1 MSPQRGCIVEQS
13 SRQGEEGQESVKIT
27 RDCNHMRARKL
38 ESCPLQRV
46 QHRYLGA
53 ASAGSTNNSSTKNRI
68 VPDPNARRALCLLL
82 LLAKRS
88 ERSGRSRLRARM
100 MLLTTWLS
108 CNIFLS
114 FDFLCRHEMNLFPT
128 GPADKIYF
136 PGPKSFETQTVRS
149 VTRSRSEIIQ
159 NATK

>member
-1 MSPQRGCIVEQS
+1 MQQS

-46 QHRYLGA
+46 KHRYLGA
-53 ASAGSTNNSSTKNRI
+53 ASAGSTNNTSTKNRI

-88 ERSGRSRLRARM
+88 ERSGRSRLRASM
-100 MLLTTWLS
+100 MLLTTWFIVYYESIDLVAREH
-108 CNIFLS
+108 FLS
-114 FDFLCRHEMNLFPT
+114 FSC
-128 GPADKIYF
+128 ADMK
-136 PGPKSFETQTVRS
+136 
-149 VTRSRSEIIQ
+149 
-159 NATK
+159 